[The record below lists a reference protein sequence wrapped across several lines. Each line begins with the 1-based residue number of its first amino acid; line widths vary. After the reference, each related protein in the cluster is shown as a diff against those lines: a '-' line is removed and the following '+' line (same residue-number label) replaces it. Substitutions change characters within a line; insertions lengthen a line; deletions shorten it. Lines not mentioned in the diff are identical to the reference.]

1 MFFSFASW
9 KVFVVVIFISK
20 LFVYLWFRGRKVFL
34 YFMWWKQ
41 SWLLACVF
49 LGVMKGVCCF
59 FCCNFY
65 LKVVCL
71 SVFSWAKGV
80 FFVFYVV
87 YAFSWVSWKVF
98 VVWAKLGGGALS
110 GQWAPEASQLSIYTG
125 EFTHLYNLGVLKSR
139 SIFSWAIQCLLP
151 KKLCL
156 VYWDTRPKIFE
167 S

>member
-20 LFVYLWFRGRKVFL
+20 LFVYLCFRGRKVFL

-59 FCCNFY
+59 FVVISI
-65 LKVVCL
+65 LKLFVCL
-71 SVFSWAKGV
+71 CFLGRKV

-125 EFTHLYNLGVLKSR
+125 EFTHLYNPGFLESR
-139 SIFSWAIQCLLP
+139 SISSWPFNVCYQTNYA
-151 KKLCL
+151 
-156 VYWDTRPKIFE
+156 
-167 S
+167 